1 MYTVHNC
8 KPLLVFIQTEFRF
21 TNKPIQNVLPTREHK
36 HIELDRRRRR
46 IQIMA
51 HVATCSVC
59 VRVNIIIILYSVAPA

>member
-8 KPLLVFIQTEFRF
+8 KPLLVFTQPEFRL

-36 HIELDRRRRR
+36 HIELDRCRR

-59 VRVNIIIILYSVAPA
+59 VNIIIILYTVAPA

>member
-1 MYTVHNC
+1 MYNVHNC
-8 KPLLVFIQTEFRF
+8 KPLVVFIQTEFRL

-36 HIELDRRRRR
+36 HIELDRSR

-59 VRVNIIIILYSVAPA
+59 VNIIIILYTVAPA

>member
-1 MYTVHNC
+1 MYTVYNC
-8 KPLLVFIQTEFRF
+8 KRLLVFIQTEFRL

-36 HIELDRRRRR
+36 HIDRSR

-59 VRVNIIIILYSVAPA
+59 VNIIIILYTVAPA